1 MARVVRLSKKASIK
15 FDNIIEH
22 LESEWSEKVK
32 DEFILKLDKAMDH
45 LAQFPASHPKS
56 ETIKGLHRY
65 VIARQTTIFYRF
77 NKNVVTIVTLFDN
90 RQDPNKIKEETK

>member
-1 MARVVRLSKKASIK
+1 MARIVRLSKKASVK

-22 LESEWSEKVK
+22 LKSEWSEKVK
-32 DEFILKLDKAMDH
+32 DEFILKLDKAMNH

-65 VIARQTTIFYRF
+65 VITRQTTIFYRF

>member
-1 MARVVRLSKKASIK
+1 MARIVRLSKKASVK

-22 LESEWSEKVK
+22 LKSEWSEKVK

-65 VIARQTTIFYRF
+65 VITRQTTIFYRF